1 MTTLANCFLSYFGNI
16 WSSFLATLTRCLFC
30 SSVNR
35 CGTHLAEIFLTFKCF
50 IKIRWTVDSDMP
62 IFRAISRTVNLA
74 SPSMISFFL
83 ERISLRDA
91 DFGLP
96 DFGAFLMDYTRL
108 KFLFPPPNCVIRHTR
123 RSKSSRNFSHQ
134 LLQRTTKFWASFD
147 VSPYFIFFVDASTNH
162 FYCSG
167 QWLHVFKWQILC
179 LTLSLTC
186 TFIHHCVDI
195 EWPYTGMYWFL
206 SCPTWISS

>member
-1 MTTLANCFLSYFGNI
+1 MDPGFITCDDIGKLLFVIFWNI

-50 IKIRWTVDSDMP
+50 FKIRWTVDSDMP
-62 IFRAISRTVNLA
+62 TFPAISRTVNLA
-74 SPSMISFFL
+74 SPSMISFIL
-83 ERISLRDA
+83 VTISLRFWPTWFRCIFD
-91 DFGLP
+91 GL
-96 DFGAFLMDYTRL
+96 YTRL

-162 FYCSG
+162 FCCSG
-167 QWLHVFKWQILC
+167 QWLRVFKWQILC

-186 TFIHHCVDI
+186 TFIHLCVDI
-195 EWPYTGMYWFL
+195 E
-206 SCPTWISS
+206 